1 MDYYMEEKKALVFMA
16 GDPQKFSRSHVL
28 PCILMTELS
37 QEWLLLQTC
46 GPLVTK
52 NKGAWLSQPMICDSW
67 TLRSIIIIMRCL
79 MTHRPP
85 ATGGPHADRL
95 LPPPAAAPLLRLG
108 GAGAPRAP
116 PSAAAAA
123 AAAAVPGGAAA
134 AAQEV
139 RRGRGRGGIRV
150 ALRRALRAGEAR
162 PWLLQGSQS
171 PATPID

>member
-1 MDYYMEEKKALVFMA
+1 
-16 GDPQKFSRSHVL
+16 
-28 PCILMTELS
+28 
-37 QEWLLLQTC
+37 
-46 GPLVTK
+46 
-52 NKGAWLSQPMICDSW
+52 
-67 TLRSIIIIMRCL
+67 
-79 MTHRPP
+79 MTHRTP

-95 LPPPAAAPLLRLG
+95 LPPPAAAPLLRLRLG

-116 PSAAAAA
+116 PFAAAAGAA